1 MKKTIKFFLLSAFI
15 CATQFTQAQFSV
27 SLGGGMMKWE
37 DIDAQLGP
45 QLGINYQI
53 ENIRIGANLGYYT
66 KSDDFFGTKLSIISF
81 PIALSGEYAFSDN
94 AFSPYIGADF
104 GIFRFGFGGDGERE
118 FGDAALNLA
127 PKAGFNFSFS
137 DDWAINAHGKY
148 HVIMSDGESSNAISF
163 NLGIV
168 KSF

>member
-1 MKKTIKFFLLSAFI
+1 MKNSIKFILLSTFI
-15 CATQFTQAQFSV
+15 CVAQFTQAQFSV

-66 KSDDFFGTKLSIISF
+66 KSEDFFGTKLSIISF

-94 AFSPYIGADF
+94 F